1 MFRFEP
7 WMFAAMEDEGIMD
20 TRLGRIN
27 RVAKYLTEQN
37 LDYIGMD
44 EFRQACYALNLDHG
58 YFDQED
64 LGKIEEKIRQLWER

>member
-1 MFRFEP
+1 MFCFEP

-37 LDYIGMD
+37 LEYIGMD
-44 EFRQACYALNLDHG
+44 EFRQACYALNLDPD

-64 LGKIEEKIRQLWER
+64 IEKIGQKIRSLR